1 MIGGGLAAA
10 RRDAAARRGE
20 LGRSDRQRKELTTSE
35 SLSATD
41 RSSPTKNATGLARS
55 ACAVI
60 DDHGSRVVEFDRE
73 LAERLLASGSF
84 FWPDLGHPTAD
95 DFSIL
100 REVFEFH
107 PLAVEDSEQFNQ
119 RAKIDGYDDFVFIV
133 VYGAGRDDDRLVEVH
148 CFYSERCLI
157 TVHREDCPALAEI
170 RRRYGKRQRAMEQPS
185 LLLYRVLD
193 GLVDTFFPSLAA
205 FDDRIDA
212 LEDAIFLKADDKQ
225 LQEIFQLKRQL
236 VGMRKTVTPQRDA
249 FASLMGGVAE
259 LPGLA
264 NEDEHYFRDVYDHLI
279 RISDLIDS
287 YRDLLTGAMDV
298 YLSTVSNR
306 INAVMKQLTIIAT
319 IFLPLTFVTGFFG
332 QNFDWMVSQIDSWPM
347 FLALGVGSEI
357 VALLALLAFF
367 KRRGWF

>member
-1 MIGGGLAAA
+1 VTPVDPLGAFA
-10 RRDAAARRGE
+10 RADPASIAWTMSAPAQATEGSPPRENA
-20 LGRSDRQRKELTTSE
+20 KELVV
-35 SLSATD
+35 
-41 RSSPTKNATGLARS
+41 GRS
-55 ACAVI
+55 ACEVMNHQRSGVM
-60 DDHGSRVVEFDRE
+60 DFDRE
-73 LAERLLASGSF
+73 MAESLLAAGSF
-84 FWPDLGHPTAD
+84 FWLDLGHPTGD

-100 REVFEFH
+100 REVFKFH
-107 PLAVEDSEQFNQ
+107 PLALEDSEQFNQ

-133 VYGAGRDDDRLVEVH
+133 IYGAGPDDDRLVEVH
-148 CFYSERCLI
+148 CFYSERFLV

-170 RRRYGKRQRAMEQPS
+170 RRRYGRRERAMEQPS
-185 LLLYRVLD
+185 LLLYRVVD
-193 GLVDTFFPSLAA
+193 GLVDSFFPSLAA
-205 FDDRIDA
+205 FDDRIDE

-249 FASLMGGVAE
+249 FASLMGDVAE

-264 NEDEHYFRDVYDHLI
+264 KEDEHYFRAVYDHMI

-332 QNFDWMVSQIDSWPM
+332 QNFDWMVSHIDSWPM
-347 FLALGVGSEI
+347 FLVLGVGSET
-357 VALLALLAFF
+357 VAVLALLAFF
-367 KRRGWF
+367 RRRGWF

>member
-1 MIGGGLAAA
+1 MN
-10 RRDAAARRGE
+10 D
-20 LGRSDRQRKELTTSE
+20 Q
-35 SLSATD
+35 
-41 RSSPTKNATGLARS
+41 
-55 ACAVI
+55 
-60 DDHGSRVVEFDRE
+60 GSRVVEFDHE

-84 FWPDLGHPTAD
+84 FWLDLGHPTED
-95 DFSIL
+95 DFRVL
-100 REVFEFH
+100 REVFKFH
-107 PLAVEDSEQFNQ
+107 PLALEDSEQFDQ
-119 RAKIDGYDDFVFIV
+119 RAKIDSYDNFVFIV

-148 CFYSERCLI
+148 CFYSEHFLV
-157 TVHREDCPALAEI
+157 TVHREDFPAFAEI
-170 RRRYGKRQRAMEQPS
+170 RRRFGKRERVIGKPS
-185 LLLYRVLD
+185 LLLYRVVD
-193 GLVDTFFPSLAA
+193 GLVDSFFPSLAA

-249 FASLMGGVAE
+249 FASVMGGVAE

-264 NEDEHYFRDVYDHLI
+264 EEDEQYFRDVYDHLI

-332 QNFDWMVSQIDSWPM
+332 QNFNWMDSHIDSWPM
-347 FLALGVGSEI
+347 FLALGIGSEI
-357 VALLALLAFF
+357 VALFALLAFF
-367 KRRGWF
+367 RRRGWF